1 MFAEVQTCG
10 RRLSAPTKALPIMT
24 VRYVP
29 AGTSPTT
36 PSWFGRFGGTTI
48 SRAPREHLQIQGLQ
62 EAGRARASI
71 QKRVSLLV
79 VVVVAV
85 MLVDLSATVWGIA
98 QLGDLN
104 AQIQQKDLPVRAES
118 DAMLVALINE
128 ETGIR
133 GYLLTHDQSFQAPL
147 HEGQLAYTQALSGLR
162 GLVATDPGISANLDT
177 LVAEVNTFE
186 RDYVTPTLLSIGT
199 QTPAQT
205 AAAATRGKV
214 LFDQVR
220 ADQAGLAQS
229 VVTATTA
236 DFSRASTIRS
246 QILAGVVASSLVG
259 IALAVLF
266 LLLTLRAILHELA
279 LRRETEARLTKSLA
293 KLEIVDAER
302 RKLEH
307 LRDDF
312 IANAAHELR
321 TPLTTLSGL
330 GETLARHFDDM
341 ARVDINDAFAAM
353 ARQGERA
360 RVLIA
365 NLLDISNVEG
375 GRAKFVIVDVD
386 IALLVARVLEAAPP
400 PDGEIVLL
408 GVANNLTV
416 RADSSRLEQ
425 VITNLLVNAYRY
437 GGPDIRI
444 DSVSEESR
452 VVLSITDDGKG
463 VAPEFVPKLFEPF
476 TRGSQASTVRG
487 SGIGLALCR
496 GIVEGMGGEIWY
508 DAVGSGGSSFRVS
521 LNRMSE
527 SF

>member
-1 MFAEVQTCG
+1 LHHSG
-10 RRLSAPTKALPIMT
+10 P
-24 VRYVP
+24 
-29 AGTSPTT
+29 

-48 SRAPREHLQIQGLQ
+48 SDDPRQPRLGAEPPEGL
-62 EAGRARASI
+62 RTRASI
-71 QKRVSLLV
+71 TKRISLLV
-79 VVVVAV
+79 AVVIAV
-85 MLVDLSATVWGIA
+85 LLADLGSTVWGSA

-104 AQIQQKDLPVRAES
+104 RQIEQKDLPLRAAS
-118 DAMLVALINE
+118 DAVLVALVNE

-133 GYLLTHDQSFQAPL
+133 GYLLTHDQSFQAPF
-147 HEGQLAYTQALSGLR
+147 HEGQLAYTQALSGVR
-162 GLVATDPGISANLDT
+162 ALVAVDPGISAALDR
-177 LVAEVNTFE
+177 LVGDVDTFQS
-186 RDYVTPTLLSIGT
+186 DYVTPTLAIVGT
-199 QTPAQT
+199 QSPAQ
-205 AAAATRGKV
+205 AAATSTVGKV
-214 LFDQVR
+214 LFDKVR
-220 ADQAGLAQS
+220 VDQAALAQA
-229 VVTATTA
+229 VVAATAA

-246 QILAGVVASSLVG
+246 QILAGVVAGSVVG

-279 LRRETEARLTKSLA
+279 LRREAETRLTKSMA
-293 KLEIVDAER
+293 RLEIVDAER
-302 RKLEH
+302 QKLER

-330 GETLARHFDDM
+330 GETLSRHFDDM
-341 ARVDINDAFAAM
+341 ARPDINDAFAAM

-365 NLLDISNVEG
+365 NLLDISNIEG
-375 GRAKFVIVDVD
+375 GRAKFAIVDVD

-425 VITNLLVNAYRY
+425 VISNLLVNAYRY

-463 VAPEFVPKLFEPF
+463 VAPEFVAKLFEPF
-476 TRGSQASTVRG
+476 TRGSQATTVRG

-508 DAVGSGGSSFRVS
+508 DAVASGGGSFSVS
-521 LNRMSE
+521 LNRAA
-527 SF
+527 

>member
-1 MFAEVQTCG
+1 MHHPG
-10 RRLSAPTKALPIMT
+10 
-24 VRYVP
+24 
-29 AGTSPTT
+29 
-36 PSWFGRFGGTTI
+36 PSYSFGRFGGTTI
-48 SRAPREHLQIQGLQ
+48 SDAPRQQLQIQEPQ
-62 EAGRARASI
+62 KSRRTRASI
-71 QKRVSLLV
+71 QKRVRMLV
-79 VVVVAV
+79 IVVVAV
-85 MLVDLSATVWGIA
+85 MLVDLSATVWGSA

-104 AQIQQKDLPVRAES
+104 RQIEQKDLPLRADS
-118 DAMLVALINE
+118 DAVLVALVNE

-133 GYLLTHDQSFQAPL
+133 GYLLTHDQSFQAPY
-147 HEGQLAYTQALSGLR
+147 HQGQLAYTQALVGLR
-162 GLVATDPGISANLDT
+162 GLAAADPGISPSLDR
-177 LVAEVNTFE
+177 LVSEVDTFQS
-186 RDYVTPTLLSIGT
+186 DYVIPTLHIVGT

-205 AAAATRGKV
+205 DAAATLGKTI
-214 LFDQVR
+214 FDKAR

-229 VVTATTA
+229 VVAATAA
-236 DFSRASTIRS
+236 DFLRASTIRS
-246 QILAGVVASSLVG
+246 QILAGVVATSVVG

-266 LLLTLRAILHELA
+266 LLLTLQAVLHELA

-341 ARVDINDAFAAM
+341 ARADINDAFAAM

-360 RVLIA
+360 RILIA
-365 NLLDISNVEG
+365 NLLDISNIEG
-375 GRAKFVIVDVD
+375 GRAKFVVDDVDV
-386 IALLVARVLEAAPP
+386 ASLVARVLEAAPP

-425 VITNLLVNAYRY
+425 VISNLLVNAYRY

-452 VVLSITDDGKG
+452 VVLSVTDDGKG

-476 TRGSQASTVRG
+476 TRGSQTTTIRG

-508 DAVGSGGSSFRVS
+508 DAVASGGGSFRVS
-521 LNRMSE
+521 LGRAA
-527 SF
+527 